1 VQRADRLR
9 AALDAEEAWQV
20 AELAASRRLPWPDQ
34 VAAGVAWPEVA
45 VEEAWPGRRGRW
57 TWRVRA
63 RLELP
68 ETPGPGDTID
78 LSPAGAR
85 DARWRGRVLSVD
97 GPVAELEAD
106 VDDEPP
112 DRAWVALRHD
122 SRTFDRQRAALAR
135 VATLDSGLARVLRG
149 DAPWEVKEAE
159 RPREDPDLD
168 PSQRRALGR
177 ALAAPAL
184 SVVYGP
190 PGTGKTRTV
199 VALLRALVGE
209 GERPW
214 ALADSNAA
222 TDHLAVQ
229 ADLAGL
235 GVVRVGAP
243 ARIGARAAALTLDAR
258 LARHGIAP
266 ALAALDRDLR
276 KLRAATGPAARS
288 ERRALFQER
297 DRLVDLARAEILGA
311 ADVIACTLGS
321 LSRYAPGLPRART
334 AVLDEATQAT
344 EPSAWVAAGWVERLV
359 LAGDP
364 HQLGPV
370 VFQPGNGLS
379 EGLLQRLL
387 REAPAGVEAGR
398 LEVQR
403 RMHADLAELVRDVY
417 GPAYRS
423 HGDVADRGPTWDLPE
438 LCGPVTLVDTAG
450 AGLDDARD
458 ATTGS
463 WRNVG
468 EAALVA
474 WTAARLRAAGV
485 EADDLGVITPY
496 TAQVELLRRQPELA
510 GVEVS
515 TVNGFQGREKEVI
528 LLSLVRSNE
537 DGAVGFATDR
547 RRLTVA
553 LTRARRA
560 LVVFGDLSTVGRT
573 PWVADLAERLAA
585 AGAVRSVWEPPWSDQ
600 LPG

>member
-1 VQRADRLR
+1 MQRAERLR

-20 AELAASRRLPWPDQ
+20 AELEASRRLAWADQ
-34 VAAGVAWPEVA
+34 VAAGVAWPEAV
-45 VEEAWPGRRGRW
+45 VEEAWPAGRGRW

-63 RLELP
+63 RLDLP
-68 ETPGPGDTID
+68 ETPGPGDAVD
-78 LSPAGAR
+78 LAPAGAR
-85 DARWRGRVLSVD
+85 DARWRGRVRSVD
-97 GPVAELEAD
+97 GPVAELEVD
-106 VDDEPP
+106 LDDEPP
-112 DRAWVALRHD
+112 ERVRVALRHD
-122 SRTFDRQRAALAR
+122 GRTFDRQRAALAR
-135 VATLDSGLARVLRG
+135 VGAMDSELARLLRG
-149 DAPWEVKEAE
+149 DAAWQVVEPE
-159 RPREDPDLD
+159 RARQDPDLD

-184 SVVYGP
+184 SVIYGP

-199 VALLRALVGE
+199 VALLRALVAE

-222 TDHLAVQ
+222 TDHLAAQ

-235 GVVRVGAP
+235 GVVRVGAT

-258 LARHGIAP
+258 LARHSVAP

-276 KLRAATGPAARS
+276 KLRASTGPTARS

-297 DRLVDLARAEILGA
+297 DRMVDLARAEILGA
-311 ADVIACTLGS
+311 AQVIACTLGS

-370 VFQPGNGLS
+370 VFQPGNPLG

-403 RMHADLAELVRDVY
+403 RMHAELAALVHDVY
-417 GPAYRS
+417 GADYQTHP
-423 HGDVADRGPTWDLPE
+423 DVAARGPTWDLAE
-438 LCGPVTLVDTAG
+438 LAGPVTLVDTAG

-463 WRNVG
+463 WRNAG

-474 WTAARLRAAGV
+474 FAAERLRAAGV
-485 EADDLGVITPY
+485 AADDLGVITPY
-496 TAQVELLRRQPELA
+496 TAQVELLRRQPALA

-553 LTRARRA
+553 LSRARRG
-560 LVVFGDLSTVGRT
+560 LVVFADLSTVGRT
-573 PWVADLAERLAA
+573 PWVASLAA
-585 AGAVRSVWEPPWSDQ
+585 QLAATGSARSVWEPPWCER
-600 LPG
+600 LPD

>member
-1 VQRADRLR
+1 M
-9 AALDAEEAWQV
+9 
-20 AELAASRRLPWPDQ
+20 
-34 VAAGVAWPEVA
+34 
-45 VEEAWPGRRGRW
+45 
-57 TWRVRA
+57 
-63 RLELP
+63 
-68 ETPGPGDTID
+68 
-78 LSPAGAR
+78 
-85 DARWRGRVLSVD
+85 
-97 GPVAELEAD
+97 
-106 VDDEPP
+106 
-112 DRAWVALRHD
+112 
-122 SRTFDRQRAALAR
+122 
-135 VATLDSGLARVLRG
+135 
-149 DAPWEVKEAE
+149 
-159 RPREDPDLD
+159 
-168 PSQRRALGR
+168 
-177 ALAAPAL
+177 
-184 SVVYGP
+184 
-190 PGTGKTRTV
+190 
-199 VALLRALVGE
+199 
-209 GERPW
+209 
-214 ALADSNAA
+214 
-222 TDHLAVQ
+222 
-229 ADLAGL
+229 
-235 GVVRVGAP
+235 
-243 ARIGARAAALTLDAR
+243 
-258 LARHGIAP
+258 
-266 ALAALDRDLR
+266 
-276 KLRAATGPAARS
+276 
-288 ERRALFQER
+288 
-297 DRLVDLARAEILGA
+297 
-311 ADVIACTLGS
+311 
-321 LSRYAPGLPRART
+321 
-334 AVLDEATQAT
+334 
-344 EPSAWVAAGWVERLV
+344 
-359 LAGDP
+359 
-364 HQLGPV
+364 
-370 VFQPGNGLS
+370 
-379 EGLLQRLL
+379 LQRLL